1 VIGDPKDNATAE
13 QPPTGDGTTGEV
25 NFLRQVAEKSARKI
39 AARRDGSSGVWF
51 GLGMSGLIGW
61 SVAVPSMLGA
71 MLGVWLDKNH
81 RSAHSW
87 TLSLLIVGLA
97 IGCWN
102 AWHWVAQEQQAMHKE
117 TAEEEKVQR

>member
-1 VIGDPKDNATAE
+1 VSDESKDNATE
-13 QPPTGDGTTGEV
+13 QQPTTGDATTGEM
-25 NFLRQVAEKSARKI
+25 NFLLQVADKSARKL
-39 AARRDGSSGVWF
+39 AARRDGRSGVWF

-61 SVAVPSMLGA
+61 SVAVPSLLGA

-87 TLSLLIVGLA
+87 TLTLLIVGLA

-102 AWHWVAQEQQAMHKE
+102 AWHWVAQEQQAMHDE
-117 TAEEEKVQR
+117 PAQEAKVKP